1 MSSGSYVKESI
12 LAFYYSHFFV
22 PAVAALVFVAIFYAT
37 QSKDNSTIPLYLP
50 EKSAAGNYKTRW
62 VWDSVNLLQEAYRK
76 FNGKPFRVWTT
87 EGAQVVI
94 PPDYVDEL
102 KMLPDHTFPSAL
114 RNVRKIADHSL
125 LSV

>member
-76 FNGKPFRVWTT
+76 V
-87 EGAQVVI
+87 E
-94 PPDYVDEL
+94 DETNS
-102 KMLPDHTFPSAL
+102 MLTILADLSPVQRQAVQGMDDRGSSGCHTPRL
-114 RNVRKIADHSL
+114 CG
-125 LSV
+125 